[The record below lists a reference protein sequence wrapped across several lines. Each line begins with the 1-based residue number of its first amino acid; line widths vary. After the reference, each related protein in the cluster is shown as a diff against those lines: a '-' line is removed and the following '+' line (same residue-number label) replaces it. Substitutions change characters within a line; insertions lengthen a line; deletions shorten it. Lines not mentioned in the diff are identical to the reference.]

1 MRSLVWSIFALSTAF
16 GTYVVWQNAV
26 SPAASSSVSNA
37 AEVSEQSVSDT
48 GESAPNTENIQPQ
61 ERALEAL
68 FTPEGFDLKA
78 VCALI
83 GAADMGDLQ
92 KAALK
97 ATLVDSLENPE
108 FLQQTLENAKDA
120 LGY

>member
-37 AEVSEQSVSDT
+37 AEISGQPVSET
-48 GESAPNTENIQPQ
+48 LESTPHTESPQTQ

-68 FTPEGFDLKA
+68 FTPEGFDLKE

-83 GAADMGDLQ
+83 DAADMGDLQ

-108 FLQQTLENAKDA
+108 FLQQTLENAKGA